1 MDNKAYLD
9 QIAVKGKNATN
20 KEPLLSPLM
29 IKLLVAG
36 VIMLITVIIVG
47 AIFNSANDKITQ
59 SYERL
64 YLRISQMC
72 GNQGPYNKYS
82 KFINSSNLAA
92 LANQLETSLTNTN
105 KDLSGQWS
113 SLKVNT
119 TSITK
124 TVMSEETGSFSAYMA
139 QLEKASIAGE
149 MDAYYSSQTANR
161 IMQIKTIEQQ
171 ILQKTKNK
179 ALPAILSNSISDLD
193 ILYEKFRDFNDTLY
207 D

>member
-113 SLKVNT
+113 SLKVDT
-119 TSITK
+119 TS
-124 TVMSEETGSFSAYMA
+124 
-139 QLEKASIAGE
+139 
-149 MDAYYSSQTANR
+149 TANR

>member
-1 MDNKAYLD
+1 
-9 QIAVKGKNATN
+9 
-20 KEPLLSPLM
+20 
-29 IKLLVAG
+29 
-36 VIMLITVIIVG
+36 
-47 AIFNSANDKITQ
+47 
-59 SYERL
+59 
-64 YLRISQMC
+64 
-72 GNQGPYNKYS
+72 
-82 KFINSSNLAA
+82 
-92 LANQLETSLTNTN
+92 
-105 KDLSGQWS
+105 
-113 SLKVNT
+113 
-119 TSITK
+119 
-124 TVMSEETGSFSAYMA
+124 MSEETGSFSAYMA